1 MFVNMFSAFFILSG
15 HNITNTPGSIKLP
28 GVYCINLMPSCQI
41 CCSIYP
47 ATSLCSI
54 PRACKSAPCC
64 NSYSGEHFSFFGKND
79 RTDRNTPANGI
90 IARLANSADKAFAE
104 P

>member
-1 MFVNMFSAFFILSG
+1 MIRTRNT
-15 HNITNTPGSIKLP
+15 NIFKNHKTKGGRYLI
-28 GVYCINLMPSCQI
+28 
-41 CCSIYP
+41 
-47 ATSLCSI
+47 
-54 PRACKSAPCC
+54 CKSAPCC

-90 IARLANSADKAFAE
+90 IARLANSAGIGFAE